1 MSGPTDEPHGVLRVD
16 KPRGPTSHDVVDKI
30 RRLYQTRRVGH
41 AGTLDPMATGLLIIL
56 IGRATKASDQLMAQD
71 KTYEAEL
78 TLGIETD
85 SQDAEGKVI
94 LTADVPTLS
103 VEAIQTAMSGML
115 GPQDQTPPMHSA
127 KKIGGIPLYRLAH
140 RGETI
145 ARAARQIT
153 LHRFELL
160 SWESPRL
167 VFRVHCS
174 KGTYVRTLGYDLA
187 KRLGTVGHLS
197 ALRRTASGTLLAAGA
212 ATLDELAALDT
223 AGRHQRLQEVTEI
236 IPA

>member
-167 VFRVHCS
+167 VFRVHCT

>member
-1 MSGPTDEPHGVLRVD
+1 MPGPADEPQGVLRVD

-30 RRLYQTRRVGH
+30 RHLYQTRRVGH

-71 KTYEAEL
+71 KTYVAEL

-85 SQDAEGKVI
+85 THDAEGKVMLTTDVPS
-94 LTADVPTLS
+94 LTAEV
-103 VEAIQTAMSGML
+103 IQAAMRTML

-140 RGETI
+140 RGEVV

-153 LHRFELL
+153 LHRFELV
-160 SWESPRL
+160 SWESPHL
-167 VFRVHCS
+167 VFNVHCT

-187 KRLGTVGHLS
+187 QKLGTVGHLS
-197 ALRRTASGTLLAAGA
+197 ALRRTASGNLLAAGA

-223 AGRHQRLQEVTEI
+223 AGRRQRLQEVTEI
-236 IPA
+236 LPT

>member
-1 MSGPTDEPHGVLRVD
+1 MSGPADEPHGVLRVD

-94 LTADVPTLS
+94 LTADVPALS
-103 VEAIQTAMSGML
+103 VEAIQTAMRSML

-160 SWESPRL
+160 SWENPRL

-197 ALRRTASGTLLAAGA
+197 ALRRTASGNLLAAGA

-236 IPA
+236 IPT

>member
-1 MSGPTDEPHGVLRVD
+1 MSGPSNEPNGVLRVD

-160 SWESPRL
+160 SWENPRL
-167 VFRVHCS
+167 VFRVHCT